1 MRLSFS
7 PHLSLS
13 LSLSLN
19 HSSPDEMLLGDLFS
33 FCQKLL
39 LLKDK
44 HIFGMS
50 VLLAI
55 GVFF

>member
-7 PHLSLS
+7 PHLS

-19 HSSPDEMLLGDLFS
+19 HSSPDEMLLGDTFS